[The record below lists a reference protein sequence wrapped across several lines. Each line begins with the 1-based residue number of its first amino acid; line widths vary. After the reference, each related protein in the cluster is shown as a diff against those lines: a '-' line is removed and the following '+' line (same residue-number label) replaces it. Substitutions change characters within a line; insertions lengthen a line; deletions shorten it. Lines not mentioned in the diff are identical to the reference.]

1 MLMVVFRPFL
11 SSESQFERAI
21 GWGRGRKRDPK
32 GIVGIAIFLPVLC
45 GRRIS
50 ENECHK
56 NKDDQRIFHF
66 PSVRSAQRRASQ
78 TLDAI
83 NKIRGRHAANPP
95 TDIAKNCLSRSLSR
109 GTLRS
114 HERRITDCQ
123 GSPADW
129 QPRRPWCQPFRNIG
143 PSKL

>member
-1 MLMVVFRPFL
+1 VVFRPFL

-45 GRRIS
+45 GGRIS

-66 PSVRSAQRRASQ
+66 PSARSAQRRASQ

-83 NKIRGRHAANPP
+83 NKIRGRHAVNPP
-95 TDIAKNCLSRSLSR
+95 TTSLKIVPLEAYQEEHCDPMNGALPIAKVPQRIGSREDHAANHF
-109 GTLRS
+109 GT
-114 HERRITDCQ
+114 
-123 GSPADW
+123 
-129 QPRRPWCQPFRNIG
+129 
-143 PSKL
+143 